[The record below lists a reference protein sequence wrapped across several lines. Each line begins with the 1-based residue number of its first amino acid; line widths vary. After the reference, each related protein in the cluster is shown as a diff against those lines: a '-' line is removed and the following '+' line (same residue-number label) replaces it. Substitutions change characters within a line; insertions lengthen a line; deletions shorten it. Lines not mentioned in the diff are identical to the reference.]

1 MKICKKNIILFF
13 ALLILSGCNNSL
25 IEKGENIDIFIDE
38 LMEQK
43 SISYCDSIYIDSCR
57 CVALET
63 TDESLLGRVATLS
76 LHKGEFYVFDS
87 MIWRLHRFGSDGTY
101 LGHYGRK
108 GNGPGEY
115 ISLSGFYIDPYR
127 EEVALFDPAAR
138 KVHRFTLAGDYIG
151 SVKGKADDVFPFL
164 GKCEMIGPD
173 EIVCQVHPNMKNTY
187 SCVVLRRKDYSI
199 VRVLSEHCAKNP
211 KTQTVLSN
219 ASFSISSHHISCI
232 EPFSDVVTVYSNDTV
247 SEYIV
252 HQALPEMS
260 RKELIKR
267 IKKEHYH
274 GVWSSLLKEKN
285 YSMGLS
291 SIFESDRWAYIE
303 FCYKKDLGSILL
315 WDKSVSSG
323 IVISGPSPSYFW
335 DFRDIV
341 ASDGN
346 IFIKIL
352 DGAALSSIPQEKLMQ
367 SPPDGWSD
375 IARQYNP
382 EDDNPVLVLYYM
394 QD

>member
-1 MKICKKNIILFF
+1 MALNVPQILMIILVVIRMMKRFISIIDYKNACLF
-13 ALLILSGCNNSL
+13 IIFIILLSSCQSNLKR
-25 IEKGENIDIFIDE
+25 EKGDVYITK
-38 LMEQK
+38 LLEQK
-43 SISYCDSIYIDSCR
+43 SISSCDSIYIDSCR

-87 MIWRLHRFGSDGTY
+87 MIWQLHRFGSDGTY

-199 VRVLSEHCAKNP
+199 ARVVSEHYTKNS
-211 KTQTVLSN
+211 KMRSVLSN

-247 SEYIV
+247 SEYI
-252 HQALPEMS
+252 PPTS
-260 RKELIKR
+260 SCR
-267 IKKEHYH
+267 I
-274 GVWSSLLKEKN
+274 L
-285 YSMGLS
+285 
-291 SIFESDRWAYIE
+291 RA
-303 FCYKKDLGSILL
+303 
-315 WDKSVSSG
+315 SG
-323 IVISGPSPSYFW
+323 
-335 DFRDIV
+335 
-341 ASDGN
+341 
-346 IFIKIL
+346 
-352 DGAALSSIPQEKLMQ
+352 
-367 SPPDGWSD
+367 
-375 IARQYNP
+375 
-382 EDDNPVLVLYYM
+382 
-394 QD
+394 